1 MIPRRI
7 EADRAKGADTEA
19 APFSSIV
26 SMESFSHRASRPP
39 FSISLSLSLALTLFS
54 RSPSCRCTRVHGE
67 TIKKTRSQ
75 KVRGAPPLMNAA
87 TSWPP
92 CFPSAGVCTP
102 YSPKH
107 PLCRVP
113 PCADFPTPRKTAI
126 EPLYIQRVY
135 CVLRR
140 PEVILRALCET
151 RNG

>member
-26 SMESFSHRASRPP
+26 SMESFSHRANRPP
-39 FSISLSLSLALTLFS
+39 SLSLSLSHSFLLF
-54 RSPSCRCTRVHGE
+54 PFIPMPCTRVHGE
-67 TIKKTRSQ
+67 RIKKTRSQ

-107 PLCRVP
+107 PLCRVSLRVP
-113 PCADFPTPRKTAI
+113 TFQPLAKPRLNPCTSSAYTA
-126 EPLYIQRVY
+126 YCGVQR
-135 CVLRR
+135 
-140 PEVILRALCET
+140 
-151 RNG
+151 

>member
-26 SMESFSHRASRPP
+26 SMESFSHRANRPP
-39 FSISLSLSLALTLFS
+39 SLSLSLTLFS
-54 RSPSCRCTRVHGE
+54 CSPSYRCCTRVHGE
-67 TIKKTRSQ
+67 RIKKTRSQ

-107 PLCRVP
+107 PLCRVSLRVP
-113 PCADFPTPRKTAI
+113 TFQPLAKPRLNPCTSSAYTA
-126 EPLYIQRVY
+126 YCGVQR
-135 CVLRR
+135 
-140 PEVILRALCET
+140 
-151 RNG
+151 